1 MTSTPMLNWN
11 IPEILQTTCLYTH
24 INTYYR
30 KACAIPDG
38 ENVLLTGG
46 YYSRQRVS
54 RYDAAGYVAELPG
67 LNIGRYDPGCGVFL
81 RQDGTKVSTGC
92 VSMCA
97 Q

>member
-1 MTSTPMLNWN
+1 MTS
-11 IPEILQTTCLYTH
+11 

-30 KACAIPDG
+30 WACAIPGG
-38 ENVLLTGG
+38 ESVLLTGG
-46 YYSRQRVS
+46 RVTMQRVF

-67 LNIGRYDPGCGVFL
+67 LNIGRYDHGCGAFL